1 MGSNMDSKEFDL
13 YKDIRCRTNGE
24 IYIGVVGP
32 VRTGKSTFI
41 KHFMELCV
49 IPKMDNEYAKK
60 RAVDELPQSGKGKTI
75 MTTEPKFIPQ
85 DAVTISLDD
94 GSAVKV
100 RLVDCVGFTVG
111 DAVGYLEEDG
121 ERMVKTP
128 WFDED
133 IPFEEAA
140 VVGTKKVIEEHS
152 TVAVLVTT
160 DGSIGDIKRQSYEA
174 AERETVMQ
182 LESSG
187 KPFVIVVNTTK
198 PFAAETRLLCESL
211 SREYKAAAIPIDC
224 EKLCMGQI
232 TDIMEKLLYEFAV
245 TRVDYD
251 IPKWVQLL
259 PYDNHVKQAVIT
271 YAKTFLAR
279 ASKLKDVAQMST
291 DMPESDGDIL
301 KAVSLA
307 GMGLSDGVVKV
318 KIEIAEKYYYENIS
332 ALCGVTISGERS

>member
-1 MGSNMDSKEFDL
+1 M
-13 YKDIRCRTNGE
+13 
-24 IYIGVVGP
+24 
-32 VRTGKSTFI
+32 
-41 KHFMELCV
+41 
-49 IPKMDNEYAKK
+49 
-60 RAVDELPQSGKGKTI
+60 
-75 MTTEPKFIPQ
+75 
-85 DAVTISLDD
+85 
-94 GSAVKV
+94 
-100 RLVDCVGFTVG
+100 
-111 DAVGYLEEDG
+111 
-121 ERMVKTP
+121 
-128 WFDED
+128 
-133 IPFEEAA
+133 
-140 VVGTKKVIEEHS
+140 
-152 TVAVLVTT
+152 AVLVTT

-182 LESSG
+182 LEASG

-259 PYDNHVKQAVIT
+259 PYDNYVKQAVIT

-301 KAVSLA
+301 KSGISCRDGAV
-307 GMGLSDGVVKV
+307 
-318 KIEIAEKYYYENIS
+318 
-332 ALCGVTISGERS
+332 